1 MWLPSRADSSRHRWG
16 LIVAATLLLRMPV
29 LVQPFFYA
37 QDEATYSA
45 LAGRIL
51 AGATPFASAVDHKP
65 PGAEL
70 TYAAVYRVFGSNHI
84 TPVHLLLMLVV
95 VLTAGTLSEVA
106 TVLGAGPWSRWAGV
120 LYAVGSTLGP
130 PGDMQPANTELLL
143 NLPLTLAAWCVA
155 VAIVS
160 NRRVRTPGTALLLS
174 AGAFTGLAAFYKYQA
189 ALAGLAWV
197 AALLWERAPWSIAI
211 RWIVALAVGFLM
223 TAAVYCGWF
232 WWHGAWDPFVFWG
245 WRFNFAYINDLALE
259 LKLEN
264 ALFYMIV
271 MAAFWSPLLA
281 LVLLAARTRRHE
293 ALTIAWLAAGVV
305 ILSIGGRFFPHSY
318 LMALPPLVLAALP
331 DSLRVVGN
339 ARGTWLA
346 RAAAVLAVVSVGVS
360 GFMAW
365 RWLDLKPGLHHS
377 HDAYTEVGAYI
388 RTHSARD
395 ASVFVWGNS
404 SPIYYFADRAMG
416 TRFPFCNYQTGKIW
430 GTPADDLDAGDTSSL
445 VVPRAW
451 TELLEDLDRTPPTFI
466 VDAGAGHLDRFDQHP
481 ATRYA
486 ALQSRLERYRLE
498 AVIAGVPVY
507 RLRARS

>member
-1 MWLPSRADSSRHRWG
+1 MWLESRADSRWRAWG
-16 LIVAATLLLRMPV
+16 LIVVATLLLRLPV

-51 AGATPFASAVDHKP
+51 AGATPFIGAVDHKP

-70 TYAAVYRVFGSNHI
+70 TYAAVYRLFGSNHI
-84 TPVHLLLMLVV
+84 TSIHLVLLLVV
-95 VLTAGTLSEVA
+95 VLTAVALSEVA
-106 TVLGAGPWSRWAGV
+106 TAIAGGPWSRWAGV

-130 PGDMQPANTELLL
+130 PGDTQAANTELFL

-155 VAIVS
+155 AS
-160 NRRVRTPGTALLLS
+160 LLANRRGQATGWVLMPI
-174 AGAFTGLAAFYKYQA
+174 AGALTGLAAFYKYQA
-189 ALAGLAWV
+189 AIAGLAWV
-197 AALLWERAPWSIAI
+197 AAILWERARWPTSI
-211 RWIVALAVGFLM
+211 RWMSALAIGFGA
-223 TAAVYCGWF
+223 TAAAYCGWF
-232 WWHGAWDPFVFWG
+232 LWHGAWEALTFWG
-245 WRFNFAYINDLALE
+245 WRFNFAYINDLAFDI
-259 LKLEN
+259 KLQN

-271 MAAFWSPLLA
+271 MGAFWSPLLA
-281 LVLLAARTRRHE
+281 LAFLASGTRRHE
-293 ALTIAWLAAGVV
+293 GLTIAWLVAGVV

-318 LMALPPLVLAALP
+318 LMALPPLVLVALP
-331 DSLRVVGN
+331 GRIAEG
-339 ARGTWLA
+339 GEA
-346 RAAAVLAVVSVGVS
+346 RARRLAHVAAVLAAVSIGVS

-365 RWLDLKPGLHHS
+365 RWLELKPGLHRS
-377 HDAYTEVGAYI
+377 QEAYSEVGAYI
-388 RTHSARD
+388 RTHSTRD

-430 GTPADDLDAGDTSSL
+430 GTPADDLDAGDTSAL

-486 ALQSRLERYRLE
+486 ALRLRLERYRLE

-507 RLRARS
+507 RLRAGL